1 MLAPFTHM
9 TTQAVP
15 LTVAPVVGCVIATW
29 SEPVG
34 AGVGVGVGVGVGTG
48 IGAGVTLTFDVVTR
62 AEPVPV
68 LPLESRTPIDSVCVP
83 LATFVV
89 SIGIDTGPLPPV
101 CVPSDVPSMVTV
113 NVLLPL
119 EPATHTTAHEMPLSV
134 APEGGCV
141 RATVNPPVGAG
152 VGVGG
157 GVGVGVGVV
166 VGVGVGS
173 GAGVGFAFDVFTV
186 TLPLPVLP
194 VESFTPTLS
203 V

>member
-1 MLAPFTHM
+1 M

-34 AGVGVGVGVGVGTG
+34 AGVGVGVGVGVGA
-48 IGAGVTLTFDVVTR
+48 GAGAAFDVFTLTV
-62 AEPVPV
+62 PVPV

-101 CVPSDVPSMVTV
+101 CVPSDVPSIVTV

-119 EPATHTTAHEMPLSV
+119 EPLTHTTAHEVPLSV
-134 APEGGCV
+134 AADPG
-141 RATVNPPVGAG
+141 
-152 VGVGG
+152 
-157 GVGVGVGVV
+157 
-166 VGVGVGS
+166 
-173 GAGVGFAFDVFTV
+173 
-186 TLPLPVLP
+186 
-194 VESFTPTLS
+194 
-203 V
+203 

>member
-1 MLAPFTHM
+1 M

-34 AGVGVGVGVGVGTG
+34 AGVGVGVGA
-48 IGAGVTLTFDVVTR
+48 GAASTFDVVTL

-101 CVPSDVPSMVTV
+101 CVPSDVPSIVTV

-119 EPATHTTAHEMPLSV
+119 EPLTHTTAHEVPLSV
-134 APEGGCV
+134 APEVGCV
-141 RATVNPPVGAG
+141 MATVNPPLGAG
-152 VGVGG
+152 VGVGVG
-157 GVGVGVGVV
+157 EGVGVGA
-166 VGVGVGS
+166 
-173 GAGVGFAFDVFTV
+173 GAGVGFEVDVFR
-186 TLPLPVLP
+186 
-194 VESFTPTLS
+194 
-203 V
+203 

>member
-1 MLAPFTHM
+1 M

-48 IGAGVTLTFDVVTR
+48 IGAGVTLTFDVVTL

-68 LPLESRTPIDSVCVP
+68 LPLESRTAIDSVCVP

-101 CVPSDVPSMVTV
+101 CVPSDVPCMVIV
-113 NVLLPL
+113 NGWVSWR
-119 EPATHTTAHEMPLSV
+119 AGTHTTAHEVPLSV
-134 APEGGCV
+134 A
-141 RATVNPPVGAG
+141 RARG
-152 VGVGG
+152 
-157 GVGVGVGVV
+157 
-166 VGVGVGS
+166 
-173 GAGVGFAFDVFTV
+173 
-186 TLPLPVLP
+186 
-194 VESFTPTLS
+194 
-203 V
+203 

>member
-1 MLAPFTHM
+1 M

-15 LTVAPVVGCVIATW
+15 PTVEPVVGCVIATW

-34 AGVGVGVGVGVGTG
+34 AGVGVGVGGGVGTG
-48 IGAGVTLTFDVVTR
+48 VGAGVTLTFDVVTL

-68 LPLESRTPIDSVCVP
+68 LPLESRTAIDSVCVP

-101 CVPSDVPSMVTV
+101 CVPSDVPSIVTV

-119 EPATHTTAHEMPLSV
+119 EPATHTTAHEVPLSV
-134 APEGGCV
+134 APEVGCV
-141 RATVNPPVGAG
+141 MATVDRPSGA
-152 VGVGG
+152 GVGG
-157 GVGVGVGVV
+157 GVGVGVGV
-166 VGVGVGS
+166 
-173 GAGVGFAFDVFTV
+173 GAGAGAGLAVDVLTV
-186 TLPLPVLP
+186 PLPLPVLP

>member
-1 MLAPFTHM
+1 M

-48 IGAGVTLTFDVVTR
+48 IGAGVTLTFDVFTL

-68 LPLESRTPIDSVCVP
+68 LPLESRTAIDSVCVP

-101 CVPSDVPSMVTV
+101 CVPSDVPSIVTV
-113 NVLLPL
+113 NVLLSL
-119 EPATHTTAHEMPLSV
+119 EPLTHTTAHEVPRSEERRV
-134 APEGGCV
+134 GYARGCV
-141 RATVNPPVGAG
+141 TRPGGAKG
-152 VGVGG
+152 DDWV
-157 GVGVGVGVV
+157 
-166 VGVGVGS
+166 
-173 GAGVGFAFDVFTV
+173 
-186 TLPLPVLP
+186 
-194 VESFTPTLS
+194 
-203 V
+203 

>member
-1 MLAPFTHM
+1 M

-48 IGAGVTLTFDVVTR
+48 VGAGVTLTFDVVTL

-68 LPLESRTPIDSVCVP
+68 FPLESRTAIDSVCVP

-113 NVLLPL
+113 NVLLLL
-119 EPATHTTAHEMPLSV
+119 EPATHTTAHEIPLSV
-134 APEGGCV
+134 APEVGCV
-141 RATVNPPVGAG
+141 SATVNPPVGAG
-152 VGVGG
+152 VGVG
-157 GVGVGVGVV
+157 VGVGGWGGR
-166 VGVGVGS
+166 GVGDGGGS
-173 GAGVGFAFDVFTV
+173 GAALEVYKITG
-186 TLPLPVLP
+186 PVAVLRH
-194 VESFTPTLS
+194 EAITAS
-203 V
+203 VRACVVW